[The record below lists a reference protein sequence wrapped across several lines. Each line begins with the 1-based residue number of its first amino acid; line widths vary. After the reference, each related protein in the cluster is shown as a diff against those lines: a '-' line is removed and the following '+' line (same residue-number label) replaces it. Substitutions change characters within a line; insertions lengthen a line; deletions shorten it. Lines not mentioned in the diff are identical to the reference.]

1 MNANVARTALRAAT
15 RSSTRRAR
23 AGAGAGAGAAR
34 SLSFAPTARPTLN
47 KMLSATAKP
56 WLARGLKTI
65 EFTEGI
71 PEKVYERE
79 DWPLEKLQDYFKNE
93 TFAILGYGSQGHGQG
108 LKLVLPPSHL
118 AAFALLALLS
128 RSRAHCCA
136 QNGDCDRTAY

>member
-15 RSSTRRAR
+15 RSTARR
-23 AGAGAGAGAAR
+23 GVAGAAR
-34 SLSFAPTARPTLN
+34 SLSIAATARPSLT
-47 KMLSATAKP
+47 KMVSAAATP
-56 WLARGLKTI
+56 SLTRGLKTI

-108 LKLVLPPSHL
+108 LK
-118 AAFALLALLS
+118 
-128 RSRAHCCA
+128 
-136 QNGDCDRTAY
+136 

>member
-15 RSSTRRAR
+15 RSSTRRAS
-23 AGAGAGAGAAR
+23 AGAGSAR

-47 KMLSATAKP
+47 KMLSAAAKP

-108 LKLVLPPSHL
+108 LK
-118 AAFALLALLS
+118 
-128 RSRAHCCA
+128 
-136 QNGDCDRTAY
+136 

>member
-1 MNANVARTALRAAT
+1 
-15 RSSTRRAR
+15 
-23 AGAGAGAGAAR
+23 
-34 SLSFAPTARPTLN
+34 
-47 KMLSATAKP
+47 MLSAAAKP

-108 LKLVLPPSHL
+108 LK
-118 AAFALLALLS
+118 
-128 RSRAHCCA
+128 
-136 QNGDCDRTAY
+136 